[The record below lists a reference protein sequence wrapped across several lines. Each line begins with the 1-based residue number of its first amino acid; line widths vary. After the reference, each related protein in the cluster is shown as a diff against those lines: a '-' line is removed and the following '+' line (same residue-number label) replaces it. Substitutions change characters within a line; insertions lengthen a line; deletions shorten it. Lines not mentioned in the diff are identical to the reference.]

1 MKLSLNG
8 IVALLATTAAAFP
21 LIEDDA
27 DMIKSF
33 PLSRRQVDKVPRA
46 AIFHAFND
54 TDCKSFEMEARFE
67 APRPELKNRI
77 TCVNLGNAQVASLKA
92 LFLKDGCSMFVF
104 TDEDCLTPSV
114 PVPLNKCVNGNFKAM
129 TTNPECKR

>member
-67 APRPELKNRI
+67 AHRPELKNRI
-77 TCVNLGNAQVASLKA
+77 TCVNLGGAQVASLKA
-92 LFLKDGCSMFVF
+92 LFLKTAVLVRSLLILPLCCYCFCQTVGCENHYS
-104 TDEDCLTPSV
+104 
-114 PVPLNKCVNGNFKAM
+114 G
-129 TTNPECKR
+129 